1 MPKAK
6 KETKKEKVVGVAKA
20 SPKAKSEEPKYIVSL
35 TYNGQTEVLK
45 GNDLINMFDEWSPRV
60 FKTVLLVSAESGK
73 QKVERR
79 LSVIQAKRI
88 AGNYTNAQI
97 FAHNLLKFLNG

>member
-1 MPKAK
+1 MAKAK
-6 KETKKEKVVGVAKA
+6 KEVKKVKAVGATKKEPTKEA
-20 SPKAKSEEPKYIVSL
+20 EPTYKVSL

-45 GNDLINMFDEWSPRV
+45 GDDMFKLFEGWSPRI
-60 FKTVLLVSAESGK
+60 FKSVVLVTAEKGK

-88 AGNYTNAQI
+88 AGNYTNAEI
-97 FAHNLLKFLNG
+97 FAGNLLKFLNA